1 MISLSRQ
8 EIVQTSRVI
17 VVKVGTNVLTK
28 SDGSLNR
35 HRIDKLVEGLCL
47 IRSHHKKVILVSS
60 GAVGAGM
67 GLLGIKERPT
77 EHPQLQAVAA
87 VGQSKLIQTYEE
99 AMSPYGTVPGQ
110 VLLTADD
117 LSNRQHYLN
126 ARNTFISLLNFG
138 ALPVVNENDTVSVD
152 EVNSTFGDN
161 DRLAGLVANLFPE
174 PLLIL
179 LTDVDG
185 LYNGDPSLPESRLIS
200 VVDHWS
206 ADLMGMAAEKRSKR
220 SKGGMSSKLKTAK
233 MVTSSGGSVIIA
245 NGDDDEILNKI
256 SSGLEVGTVFFP
268 RKVLP
273 SRKKWIGFAMTPK
286 GVLSIDDGAAIALL
300 KKGKSLLPVGI
311 FKSSGRFEKGDVVS
325 VVNSTGGEVAR
336 GLINYNWKDLA
347 LLCGKKSNEISEI
360 LGFCPYEEVIH
371 RDNIQIIE

>member
-8 EIVQTSRVI
+8 EIVWTSRVI

-35 HRIDKLVEGLCL
+35 QRIDKLVEGLCF
-47 IRSHHKKVILVSS
+47 IRSHQKKVILVSS

-67 GLLGIKERPT
+67 GLLGMKDRPT

-99 AMSPYGTVPGQ
+99 AMVPYGVVPGQ

-117 LSNRQHYLN
+117 LSRRQHYLN

-138 ALPVVNENDTVSVD
+138 AMPVVNENDTISVD
-152 EVNSTFGDN
+152 ELSSTFGDN
-161 DRLAGLVANLFPE
+161 DRLAALVANLFSE

-185 LYNGDPSLPESRLIS
+185 LYDGDPSLPESRLIP
-200 VVDHWS
+200 VIDHWS
-206 ADLMGMAAEKRSKR
+206 ADLMSMAAEKKSKR
-220 SKGGMSSKLKTAK
+220 SKGGMSSKLKAAK

-245 NGDDDEILNKI
+245 NGDDDDILKKI
-256 SSGLEVGTVFFP
+256 YGGYEFGTVFFP

-273 SRKKWIGFAMTPK
+273 SRKKWIGFAVTPK
-286 GVLSIDDGAAIALL
+286 GTLAIDSGAADALL
-300 KKGKSLLPVGI
+300 RKGKSLLPVGI
-311 FKSSGRFEKGDVVS
+311 IRSSGRFEKGDVVS
-325 VVNSTGGEVAR
+325 VVNTSGTEVAR
-336 GLINYNWKDLA
+336 GLCNYSWKDLA